1 MKDLTKIISNNSPNL
16 GFKSDTDNQ
25 RLKKLLV
32 FGYSKNIFLKKNFEC
47 DAYIFGSSIRSEMPF
62 CSGVQITKSDNLS
75 TLEKTDF
82 ILIDNPSD
90 VNFNIYRYK
99 NPIGIKIKEKLTLLR
114 MNAIEAINFNF
125 MIYDRTLSSNFNDVL
140 DIKELLSNIDTNSF
154 INIHKSNI
162 NLDYLELI
170 LDIDFSGILV
180 DLDTL
185 NKKEFS
191 NLVKHISNLKEAKEK
206 KDG

>member
-16 GFKSDTDNQ
+16 GFKSDTNNQ
-25 RLKKLLV
+25 RLKKLLI
-32 FGYSKNIFLKKNFEC
+32 FGYSKNLFIKKNLEC
-47 DAYIFGSSIRSEMPF
+47 DAYIFGSSIKSETTF
-62 CSGVQITKSDNLS
+62 CSGVKINKSDNLS
-75 TLEKTDF
+75 TLKNTDF

-99 NPIGIKIKEKLTLLR
+99 NPIGIKINEKLTILR
-114 MNAIEAINFNF
+114 MNALEAINFDF
-125 MIYDRTLSSNFNDVL
+125 MIYDRALSPNFNDIL
-140 DIKELLSNIDTNSF
+140 DIKELLSNIGTNCF

-170 LDIDFSGILV
+170 FDIDFSGIV
-180 DLDTL
+180 IDLDTL
-185 NKKEFS
+185 NKKDFS
-191 NLVKHISNLKEAKEK
+191 NLKKHIDNLKEVKDK

>member
-1 MKDLTKIISNNSPNL
+1 MKDLTKIISNNSHNL

-25 RLKKLLV
+25 KLKKLLII
-32 FGYSKNIFLKKNFEC
+32 GYSKNIFIKKKLEC
-47 DAYIFGSSIRSEMPF
+47 DAYIFGSSIKSEMEF
-62 CSGVQITKSDNLS
+62 CSGVQIAKSDNLS

-99 NPIGIKIKEKLTLLR
+99 NPIGIKIKEKLSILR
-114 MNAIEAINFNF
+114 MNALEAINFDF
-125 MIYDRTLSSNFNDVL
+125 MIYDRALSPNFNDIL
-140 DIKELLSNIDTNSF
+140 DIKELLSNIGTNCF
-154 INIHKSNI
+154 INIHRSNI
-162 NLDYLELI
+162 NFDYLELI
-170 LDIDFSGILV
+170 LDIDFSGIVV

-185 NKKEFS
+185 NKKDFS
-191 NLVKHISNLKEAKEK
+191 NLTQHIGNLKEK

>member
-16 GFKSDTDNQ
+16 GFKSDTDNI
-25 RLKKLLV
+25 RIKKLLV
-32 FGYSKNIFLKKNFEC
+32 LGYSKNIFIKKKLEC
-47 DAYIFGSSIRSEMPF
+47 DAYIFGSSISSEMPF

-82 ILIDNPSD
+82 ILIDDPSD

-114 MNAIEAINFNF
+114 MNAIEAINFDF
-125 MIYDRTLSSNFNDVL
+125 MIYDRTLSHNFNDIL

>member
-1 MKDLTKIISNNSPNL
+1 LKDLTKIISNNSHNL

-25 RLKKLLV
+25 KLKKLLIL
-32 FGYSKNIFLKKNFEC
+32 GYSKNIFLKKKFEC
-47 DAYIFGSSIRSEMPF
+47 DAYIFGTSIKSEMSF
-62 CSGVQITKSDNLS
+62 CSGVKITKSDNLS

-99 NPIGIKIKEKLTLLR
+99 NPIGIKIKEKLSILR
-114 MNAIEAINFNF
+114 MNALEAINFDF
-125 MIYDRTLSSNFNDVL
+125 MIYDRALSPNFNDIL
-140 DIKELLSNIDTNSF
+140 DIKELLSNIGTNCF
-154 INIHKSNI
+154 INIHRSNI
-162 NLDYLELI
+162 NYDYLELI
-170 LDIDFSGILV
+170 FDIDFSGIVV

-185 NKKEFS
+185 NKKDFS
-191 NLVKHISNLKEAKEK
+191 NLTQHIGNLKEK

>member
-16 GFKSDTDNQ
+16 GFKSDTNNQ
-25 RLKKLLV
+25 RLKKLLI
-32 FGYSKNIFLKKNFEC
+32 FGYSKNLFIKKNLEC
-47 DAYIFGSSIRSEMPF
+47 DAYIFGSSIKSETTF
-62 CSGVQITKSDNLS
+62 CSGVKINKSDNLS
-75 TLEKTDF
+75 TLKNTDF

-99 NPIGIKIKEKLTLLR
+99 NPIGIKINEKLTILR
-114 MNAIEAINFNF
+114 MNALEAINFDF
-125 MIYDRTLSSNFNDVL
+125 MIYDRALSPNFNDIL
-140 DIKELLSNIDTNSF
+140 DVKELLSNVDTNCF

-170 LDIDFSGILV
+170 FDIDFSGIV
-180 DLDTL
+180 IDLDTL
-185 NKKEFS
+185 NKKDFS
-191 NLVKHISNLKEAKEK
+191 NLKKHIDNLKEVKDK

>member
-1 MKDLTKIISNNSPNL
+1 MKDLTKIISNNSHNL

-25 RLKKLLV
+25 KLKKLLIL
-32 FGYSKNIFLKKNFEC
+32 GYSKNIFFKKKFDC
-47 DAYIFGSSIRSEMPF
+47 DAYIFGTSIKSEMSF
-62 CSGVQITKSDNLS
+62 CSGVKITKSDNLS

-99 NPIGIKIKEKLTLLR
+99 NPIGIKIKEKLSILR
-114 MNAIEAINFNF
+114 MNALEAINFDF
-125 MIYDRTLSSNFNDVL
+125 MIYDRALSPNFNDIL
-140 DIKELLSNIDTNSF
+140 DIKELLSNIGTNCF
-154 INIHKSNI
+154 INIHRSNI
-162 NLDYLELI
+162 NYDYLELI
-170 LDIDFSGILV
+170 FDIDFSGIVV

-185 NKKEFS
+185 NKKDFS
-191 NLVKHISNLKEAKEK
+191 NLTQHIGNLKEK

>member
-16 GFKSDTDNQ
+16 GFKSDTGDQ
-25 RLKKLLV
+25 LLKKLLIL
-32 FGYSKNIFLKKNFEC
+32 GYSKNIFVKKKLEC
-47 DAYIFGSSIRSEMPF
+47 DAYIFGTSITSEMNF

-99 NPIGIKIKEKLTLLR
+99 KPIGIKIKEKLSLLR
-114 MNAIEAINFNF
+114 MNAIEAINFDF
-125 MIYDRTLSSNFNDVL
+125 MIYDRVLSPNFNDIL
-140 DIKELLSNIDTNSF
+140 DIKELFSNIDTNCF
-154 INIHKSNI
+154 INIDKSKF

-180 DLDTL
+180 DLDTI
-185 NKKEFS
+185 NNKEFS
-191 NLVKHISNLKEAKEK
+191 NLIKHINNLKEAKEK

>member
-1 MKDLTKIISNNSPNL
+1 LKDLTKIISNNSHNL

-25 RLKKLLV
+25 KLKKLLII
-32 FGYSKNIFLKKNFEC
+32 GYSKNIFIKKKLEC
-47 DAYIFGSSIRSEMPF
+47 DAYIFGSSIKSEMEF
-62 CSGVQITKSDNLS
+62 CSGVQIAKSDNLS

-99 NPIGIKIKEKLTLLR
+99 NPIGIKIKEKLSILR
-114 MNAIEAINFNF
+114 MNALEAINFDF
-125 MIYDRTLSSNFNDVL
+125 MIYDRALSPNFNDIL
-140 DIKELLSNIDTNSF
+140 DIKELLSNIDTNCF
-154 INIHKSNI
+154 INIHRSNI
-162 NLDYLELI
+162 NFDYLELI
-170 LDIDFSGILV
+170 FDIDFSGIVV

-185 NKKEFS
+185 NKKDFS
-191 NLVKHISNLKEAKEK
+191 NLTQHIGNLKEK

>member
-16 GFKSDTDNQ
+16 GFKPGKVNHS
-25 RLKKLLV
+25 LKKLLIL
-32 FGYSKNIFLKKNFEC
+32 GYSKNIFRKKVLEC
-47 DAYIFGSSIRSEMPF
+47 DAYIFGSSIKTEMGF

-82 ILIDNPSD
+82 IVIDNPSD

-99 NPIGIKIKEKLTLLR
+99 NPIGIKIKEKLSLLR
-114 MNAIEAINFNF
+114 MNAIEAINFDF
-125 MIYDRTLSSNFNDVL
+125 IIYDRALSPNFNDIL
-140 DIKELLSNIDTNSF
+140 DIKELLSNIDTHCF

-170 LDIDFSGILV
+170 FDIDISGIVV

-191 NLVKHISNLKEAKEK
+191 NLTKNINNLKEAKEK
-206 KDG
+206 KDE

>member
-1 MKDLTKIISNNSPNL
+1 MKDLTKIISNNSHNL

-25 RLKKLLV
+25 KLKKLLIL
-32 FGYSKNIFLKKNFEC
+32 GYSKNIFIKKKLEC
-47 DAYIFGSSIRSEMPF
+47 DAYIFGSSIKSEMPF

-99 NPIGIKIKEKLTLLR
+99 NPIGIKIKEKLSILR
-114 MNAIEAINFNF
+114 MNALEAINFDF
-125 MIYDRTLSSNFNDVL
+125 MIYDRALSPNFNDIL
-140 DIKELLSNIDTNSF
+140 DIKELLSNIGTNCF
-154 INIHKSNI
+154 INIHRSNI
-162 NLDYLELI
+162 NFDYLELI
-170 LDIDFSGILV
+170 FDIDFSGIVV

-185 NKKEFS
+185 NKKDFS
-191 NLVKHISNLKEAKEK
+191 NLKQHIGNLKEK

>member
-1 MKDLTKIISNNSPNL
+1 
-16 GFKSDTDNQ
+16 
-25 RLKKLLV
+25 
-32 FGYSKNIFLKKNFEC
+32 
-47 DAYIFGSSIRSEMPF
+47 MPF

-125 MIYDRTLSSNFNDVL
+125 MIYDRTLSRNFNDIL
-140 DIKELLSNIDTNSF
+140 DIKELLSNIDTNTF

-170 LDIDFSGILV
+170 LDLDFSGILV

-191 NLVKHISNLKEAKEK
+191 DLIKHINNLKEAKVK

>member
-16 GFKSDTDNQ
+16 GFKSDTNNQ
-25 RLKKLLV
+25 RLKKLLI
-32 FGYSKNIFLKKNFEC
+32 FGYSKNLFIKKNLEC
-47 DAYIFGSSIRSEMPF
+47 DAYIFESSIKSETTF
-62 CSGVQITKSDNLS
+62 CSGVKINKSDNLS
-75 TLEKTDF
+75 TLKNTDF

-99 NPIGIKIKEKLTLLR
+99 NPIGIKINEKLTILR
-114 MNAIEAINFNF
+114 MNALEAINFDF
-125 MIYDRTLSSNFNDVL
+125 MIYDRALSPNFNDIL
-140 DIKELLSNIDTNSF
+140 DVKELLSNVDTNCF

-170 LDIDFSGILV
+170 FDIDFSGIV
-180 DLDTL
+180 IDLDTL
-185 NKKEFS
+185 NKKDFS
-191 NLVKHISNLKEAKEK
+191 NLKKHIDNLKEVKDK

>member
-1 MKDLTKIISNNSPNL
+1 
-16 GFKSDTDNQ
+16 
-25 RLKKLLV
+25 
-32 FGYSKNIFLKKNFEC
+32 
-47 DAYIFGSSIRSEMPF
+47 MPF

-82 ILIDNPSD
+82 ILIDDPSD

-114 MNAIEAINFNF
+114 MNAIEAINFDF
-125 MIYDRTLSSNFNDVL
+125 MIYDRTLSHNFNDIL

>member
-16 GFKSDTDNQ
+16 GFKSHTNNQ
-25 RLKKLLV
+25 RLKKLLI
-32 FGYSKNIFLKKNFEC
+32 FGYSKNLFIKKNLEC
-47 DAYIFGSSIRSEMPF
+47 DAYIFGSSIKSETTF
-62 CSGVQITKSDNLS
+62 CSGVKINKSDNLS
-75 TLEKTDF
+75 TLKNTDF

-99 NPIGIKIKEKLTLLR
+99 NPIGIKINEKLTILR
-114 MNAIEAINFNF
+114 MNALEAINFDF
-125 MIYDRTLSSNFNDVL
+125 MIYDRALSPNFNDIL
-140 DIKELLSNIDTNSF
+140 DVKELLSNVDTNCF

-170 LDIDFSGILV
+170 FDIDFSGIV
-180 DLDTL
+180 IDLDTL
-185 NKKEFS
+185 NKKDFS
-191 NLVKHISNLKEAKEK
+191 NLKKHIDNLKEVKDK

>member
-16 GFKSDTDNQ
+16 GFKSDTNNQ
-25 RLKKLLV
+25 RLKKLLI
-32 FGYSKNIFLKKNFEC
+32 FGYSKNLFIKKNLEC
-47 DAYIFGSSIRSEMPF
+47 DAYIFGSSIKSETTF
-62 CSGVQITKSDNLS
+62 CSGVKINKSDNLS
-75 TLEKTDF
+75 TLKNTDF

-99 NPIGIKIKEKLTLLR
+99 NPIGIKINEKLTILR
-114 MNAIEAINFNF
+114 MNALEAINFDF
-125 MIYDRTLSSNFNDVL
+125 MIYDRALSPNFNDIL
-140 DIKELLSNIDTNSF
+140 DVKELLSNVDTNCF

-191 NLVKHISNLKEAKEK
+191 NLVKHISNLKEGKEK

>member
-16 GFKSDTDNQ
+16 GFQSDIENQ
-25 RLKKLLV
+25 SFKKLLIL
-32 FGYSKNIFLKKNFEC
+32 GYAKNIFTKKVFEC
-47 DAYIFGSSIRSEMPF
+47 DAYIFGSSIKTEVEF

-75 TLEKTDF
+75 TLDKTDF
-82 ILIDNPSD
+82 IFIDNPSD

-99 NPIGIKIKEKLTLLR
+99 NPIGIKIKEKLSLLR
-114 MNAIEAINFNF
+114 MNAIEAINFDF
-125 MIYDRTLSSNFNDVL
+125 IIYDRPISHNFNDIL
-140 DIKELLSNIDTNSF
+140 DIKELLSNIDTNCF

-170 LDIDFSGILV
+170 FDIDFSGIVV

-185 NKKEFS
+185 NKKDFS
-191 NLVKHISNLKEAKEK
+191 NLKKNINNLKEAKEK
-206 KDG
+206 KDE

>member
-1 MKDLTKIISNNSPNL
+1 MKDLTKIISNNSHNL

-25 RLKKLLV
+25 KLKKLLII
-32 FGYSKNIFLKKNFEC
+32 GYSKNIFIKKKLEC
-47 DAYIFGSSIRSEMPF
+47 DAYIFGSSIKSEMEF
-62 CSGVQITKSDNLS
+62 CSGVQIAKSDNLS

-99 NPIGIKIKEKLTLLR
+99 NPIGIKIKEKLSILR
-114 MNAIEAINFNF
+114 MNALEAINFDF
-125 MIYDRTLSSNFNDVL
+125 MIYDRALSPNFNDIL
-140 DIKELLSNIDTNSF
+140 DIKELLSNIGTNCF
-154 INIHKSNI
+154 INIHRSNI
-162 NLDYLELI
+162 NYDYLELI
-170 LDIDFSGILV
+170 FDIDFSGIVV

-185 NKKEFS
+185 NKKDFS
-191 NLVKHISNLKEAKEK
+191 NLTQHIGNLKEK

>member
-1 MKDLTKIISNNSPNL
+1 MKDLTKIISNNSHNL

-25 RLKKLLV
+25 KLKKLLII
-32 FGYSKNIFLKKNFEC
+32 GYSKNIFIKKKLEC
-47 DAYIFGSSIRSEMPF
+47 DAYIFGSSIKSEMEF
-62 CSGVQITKSDNLS
+62 CSGVQIAKSDNLS

-99 NPIGIKIKEKLTLLR
+99 NPIGIKIKEKLSILR
-114 MNAIEAINFNF
+114 MNALEAINFDF
-125 MIYDRTLSSNFNDVL
+125 MIYDRALSPNFNDIL
-140 DIKELLSNIDTNSF
+140 DIKELLSNIDTNCF
-154 INIHKSNI
+154 INIHRSNI
-162 NLDYLELI
+162 NFDYLELI
-170 LDIDFSGILV
+170 FDIDFSGIVV

-185 NKKEFS
+185 NKKDFS
-191 NLVKHISNLKEAKEK
+191 NLTQHIGNLKEK

>member
-1 MKDLTKIISNNSPNL
+1 
-16 GFKSDTDNQ
+16 
-25 RLKKLLV
+25 
-32 FGYSKNIFLKKNFEC
+32 
-47 DAYIFGSSIRSEMPF
+47 MPF

-82 ILIDNPSD
+82 ILIDDPSD

-114 MNAIEAINFNF
+114 MNAIEAINFDF
-125 MIYDRTLSSNFNDVL
+125 MIYDRTLSHNFNDIL

-191 NLVKHISNLKEAKEK
+191 VLIKHINNLKEAKVK

>member
-1 MKDLTKIISNNSPNL
+1 
-16 GFKSDTDNQ
+16 
-25 RLKKLLV
+25 
-32 FGYSKNIFLKKNFEC
+32 
-47 DAYIFGSSIRSEMPF
+47 MPF

-82 ILIDNPSD
+82 ILIDDPSD

-114 MNAIEAINFNF
+114 MNAIEAINFDF
-125 MIYDRTLSSNFNDVL
+125 MIYDRTLSHNFNDIL

-180 DLDTL
+180 DLDTI
-185 NKKEFS
+185 NNKEFS
-191 NLVKHISNLKEAKEK
+191 NLIKHINNLKEAKEK

>member
-1 MKDLTKIISNNSPNL
+1 LKDLTKIISNNSHNL

-25 RLKKLLV
+25 KLKKLLIL
-32 FGYSKNIFLKKNFEC
+32 GYSKNIFLKKIFEC
-47 DAYIFGSSIRSEMPF
+47 DAYIFGTSIKSEMSF
-62 CSGVQITKSDNLS
+62 CSGVKITKSDNLS

-99 NPIGIKIKEKLTLLR
+99 NPIGIKIKEKLSILR
-114 MNAIEAINFNF
+114 MNALEAINFDF
-125 MIYDRTLSSNFNDVL
+125 MIYDRALSPNFNDIL
-140 DIKELLSNIDTNSF
+140 DIKELLSNIGTNCF
-154 INIHKSNI
+154 INIHRSNI
-162 NLDYLELI
+162 NYDYLELI
-170 LDIDFSGILV
+170 FDIDFSGIVV

-185 NKKEFS
+185 NKKDFS
-191 NLVKHISNLKEAKEK
+191 NLTQHIGNLKEK

>member
-1 MKDLTKIISNNSPNL
+1 MKDLTKIISNNSHNL

-25 RLKKLLV
+25 KLKKLLII
-32 FGYSKNIFLKKNFEC
+32 GYSKNIFIKKKFEC
-47 DAYIFGSSIRSEMPF
+47 DAYIFGTSIKSEMSF
-62 CSGVQITKSDNLS
+62 CSGVKITKSDNLS

-99 NPIGIKIKEKLTLLR
+99 NPIGIKIKEKLSILR
-114 MNAIEAINFNF
+114 MNALEAINFDF
-125 MIYDRTLSSNFNDVL
+125 MIYDRALSPNFNDIL
-140 DIKELLSNIDTNSF
+140 DIKELLSNIGTNCF
-154 INIHKSNI
+154 INIHRSNI
-162 NLDYLELI
+162 NYDYLELI
-170 LDIDFSGILV
+170 FDIDFSGIVV

-185 NKKEFS
+185 NKKDFS
-191 NLVKHISNLKEAKEK
+191 NLTQHIGNLKEK